1 MNILLT
7 PEQVQRIQKHLEIG
21 KYANVNEII
30 DESLKRLEARED
42 KPQRGKKIL
51 EIFEETGFLDSL
63 PDADPQLSSNY
74 KEIVRAEIGS
84 THDSR

>member
-7 PEQVQRIQKHLEIG
+7 PEQVQRIQKYLDTG
-21 KYANVNEII
+21 KYASVNEII
-30 DESLKRLEARED
+30 DESLNRLEASED
-42 KPQRGKKIL
+42 QPRRGKKIL
-51 EIFEETGFLDSL
+51 EVFEETGFLDSL

-74 KEIVRAEIGS
+74 KDIVRAEIGS